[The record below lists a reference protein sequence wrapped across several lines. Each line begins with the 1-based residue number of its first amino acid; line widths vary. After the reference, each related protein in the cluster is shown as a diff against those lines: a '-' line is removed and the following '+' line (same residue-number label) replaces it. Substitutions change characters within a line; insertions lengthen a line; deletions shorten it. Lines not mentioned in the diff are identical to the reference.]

1 MTYDVFIS
9 YSRKDSEVANKIY
22 KTLIDNG
29 ISCFM
34 DLEGISGGADFP
46 TVLAEA
52 IMSARLM
59 LYLAS
64 EHSYA
69 SEFTQ
74 KELTFAVNNKGS
86 RFIFPLIIDNSELP
100 KNLEFLLS
108 NINWRILSS
117 RYTVEN
123 DLPADIKKR
132 LEDPH
137 AGETIKQQEKKSIKK
152 MATIIFSVIALA
164 AAIVLGLFVRQSLE
178 QKRQAEAERQA
189 EEAAFAAVRE
199 CETSQKEAGKAI
211 SKADSLR
218 NLKNSFATFELECT
232 SLEDASRQLAKVDS
246 ICNAYHLGAYASLF
260 SGVST
265 AGQKQQITAR
275 RDSMFR
281 FWSQTARLNYNDYL
295 LLPDEGSKEIAL
307 RYVNW
312 ALRLRPSD
320 AGLLEIKDK
329 LNK

>member
-1 MTYDVFIS
+1 MKYDVFIS
-9 YSRKDSEVANKIY
+9 YSRKDSEIASSIY
-22 KTLIDNG
+22 KALTDNG
-29 ISCFM
+29 ITCFM

-52 IMSARLM
+52 IIESRVL

-74 KELTFAVNNKGS
+74 KELTFAVSNKGS
-86 RFIFPLIIDNSELP
+86 QFLFPLIIDKSELP

-108 NINWRILSS
+108 NINWRVLSS
-117 RYTVEN
+117 RYNIDT
-123 DLPADIKKR
+123 DLVADIRKK
-132 LEDPH
+132 LENPH
-137 AGETIKQQEKKSIKK
+137 AGETIKQQEKSSVKK
-152 MATIIFSVIALA
+152 MMAIIFSVVGLTVLLI
-164 AAIVLGLFVRQSLE
+164 LGLTIRQSVNQRRKVDAE
-178 QKRQAEAERQA
+178 QQAEQA
-189 EEAAFAAVRE
+189 AYAARSE
-199 CETSQKEAGKAI
+199 CETWQTEVGRAI

-218 NLKNSFATFELECT
+218 DLHNSFATFESECA
-232 SLEDASRQLAKVDS
+232 SLEEASVMLAKADS
-246 ICNAYHLGAYASLF
+246 IRDAFHLGAYAALF
-260 SGVST
+260 SDLSGT
-265 AGQKQQITAR
+265 GLKQQITAR

-281 FWSQTARLNYNDYL
+281 FWNQTALLNYDDYL

-320 AGLLEIKDK
+320 AKLLEIKEKLDK
-329 LNK
+329 

>member
-1 MTYDVFIS
+1 MKHDVFIS
-9 YSRKDSEVANKIY
+9 YSRKDSEIANAIY
-22 KTLIDNG
+22 KALVDNG

-52 IMSARLM
+52 IMDARVL

-117 RYTVEN
+117 HY
-123 DLPADIKKR
+123 DLEKNLVPDIRKK

-137 AGETIKQQEKKSIKK
+137 AGETLKQQEKKSIKK
-152 MATIIFSVIALA
+152 MATIIFSIIGVA
-164 AAIVLGLFVRQSLE
+164 AALVLGLFIRQSLE
-178 QKRQAEAERQA
+178 QKRKAEAEELA
-189 EEAAFAAVRE
+189 EQAAFAALRE
-199 CETSQKEAGKAI
+199 CEMWQSEAGRDI

-218 NLKNSFATFELECT
+218 NLKNSFATFELECA
-232 SLEDASRQLAKVDS
+232 SLEDATDKLAKVDS
-246 ICNAYHLGAYASLF
+246 IHNAYHLGAYASLF

-265 AGQKQQITAR
+265 SGQRQQITAR

-281 FWSQTARLNYNDYL
+281 FWNQTAQLNYKDYL
-295 LLPDEGSKEIAL
+295 LLPDEGSKEIAM

-312 ALRLRPSD
+312 ALRLHPTD
-320 AGLLEIKDK
+320 PDLLGIKEK
-329 LNK
+329 LNQ